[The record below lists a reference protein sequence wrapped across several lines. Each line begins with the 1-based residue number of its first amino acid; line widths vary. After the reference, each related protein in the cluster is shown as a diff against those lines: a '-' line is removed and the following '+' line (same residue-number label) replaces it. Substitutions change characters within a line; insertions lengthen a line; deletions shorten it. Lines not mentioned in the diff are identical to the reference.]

1 MLLNRGTKKPMTAG
15 AVIGF
20 FNILFF
26 SRLPGGYSGSTGG
39 VP

>member
-1 MLLNRGTKKPMTAG
+1 MPLNRDTKKPMTAG
-15 AVIGF
+15 AVIGY
-20 FNILFF
+20 FNVLFS